1 MELAVLRYPSRNF
14 MAYVVFTF
22 RICILFSLNMKI
34 YHELGNISD
43 SVNAQLRETRL
54 WGIKIV
60 KVMEMGAF

>member
-1 MELAVLRYPSRNF
+1 
-14 MAYVVFTF
+14 
-22 RICILFSLNMKI
+22 MKI